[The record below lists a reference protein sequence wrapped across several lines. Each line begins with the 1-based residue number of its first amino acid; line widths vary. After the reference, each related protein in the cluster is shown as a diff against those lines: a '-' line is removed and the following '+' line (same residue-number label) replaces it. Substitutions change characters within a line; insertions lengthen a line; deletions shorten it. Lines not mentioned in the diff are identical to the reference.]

1 MFCTYLF
8 QLWQKAVLLPRTLR
22 SDLRCTVVAICSMW
36 KDLVAVRSRYAMP
49 ISRDAMPILR
59 DVMAISRDD
68 AVSDDVLTLVG
79 DLVC

>member
-1 MFCTYLF
+1 
-8 QLWQKAVLLPRTLR
+8 
-22 SDLRCTVVAICSMW
+22 MW